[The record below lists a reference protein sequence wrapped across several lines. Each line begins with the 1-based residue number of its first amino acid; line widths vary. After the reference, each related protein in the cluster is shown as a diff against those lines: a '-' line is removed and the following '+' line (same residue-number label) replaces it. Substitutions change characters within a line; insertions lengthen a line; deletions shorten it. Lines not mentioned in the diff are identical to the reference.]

1 MKPLF
6 GLEGT
11 QKAWGFVGSEVT
23 FSGSELGGSQEDVKV
38 IFKGATNTPAE
49 IVFWSEEEFKVKVP
63 EGAVSGKLTFD
74 GWFTNCKYALRV

>member
-38 IFKGATNTPAE
+38 ILREPLTHRL
-49 IVFWSEEEFKVKVP
+49 
-63 EGAVSGKLTFD
+63 KLFP
-74 GWFTNCKYALRV
+74 GRKKNLR